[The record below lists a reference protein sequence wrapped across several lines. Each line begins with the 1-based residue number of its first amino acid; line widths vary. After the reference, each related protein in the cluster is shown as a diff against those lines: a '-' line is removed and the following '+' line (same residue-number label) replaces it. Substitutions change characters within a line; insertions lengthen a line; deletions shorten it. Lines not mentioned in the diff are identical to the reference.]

1 MSDAKLTTAPIP
13 DEIQEA
19 LAISLYCALRH
30 HDDFERALIAA
41 ANEEV
46 NRFETTVAQVQIN
59 GLKNWLD
66 TSAAIVGSTKQ
77 VFSGGQA
84 VKPALA
90 QAATAGKF
98 DMIYVGTSE
107 GQMLVSNDWKAPDGY
122 DPRQRPWYQEAK
134 AASRMII
141 TAPYADASTGQLIV
155 SMAEPF
161 KLGDTDGVIAGDIG
175 IQNLI
180 QNVNSIAREGVY
192 GILVDGEGNLI
203 AHKDPKLTLKP
214 ATELTPD
221 LNKNEIKRLATE
233 GKSVPMVISGQPSI
247 VYLAAIPGYDWYF
260 GLIYDE
266 ATAFAESDRQ
276 LQRSMLAAL
285 IQLLIIAG
293 GAAYIITR
301 SLQPLAAMGDAVAE
315 LSQGH
320 GDLTRRI
327 QVKSDDEVG
336 AVARQIN
343 LFIDMLQTMMADIAN
358 SAREL
363 DGQAR
368 QSHSLT
374 SHNDQSLARQQS
386 EIAQIA
392 TAVHEM
398 SATATEVAS
407 NAEQAAAA
415 AHASA
420 KSCEQGKQVI
430 SCNQHSITSLAGQV
444 EQASNIIQELEKNAQ
459 EINTILSTIQGI
471 AEQTNLLA
479 LNAAIEAARA
489 GEQGRGFA
497 VVADEVRVLSKRTH
511 SSTEE
516 IRAMIETL
524 QRNTQQA
531 VNTMHQSQQLAKN
544 SVEDA
549 QNATLALE
557 QITHA
562 IGEIS
567 DMATQISS
575 AAEEQRAVTDEV
587 GRNIQATKDVT
598 DELSQAANNANQL
611 ASQLKD
617 IALRINEQVNNFH
630 V

>member
-1 MSDAKLTTAPIP
+1 M
-13 DEIQEA
+13 
-19 LAISLYCALRH
+19 
-30 HDDFERALIAA
+30 
-41 ANEEV
+41 
-46 NRFETTVAQVQIN
+46 
-59 GLKNWLD
+59 KNWLD
-66 TSAAIVGSTKQ
+66 TSAAIVGSAKQ
-77 VFSGGQA
+77 VFASGQDA
-84 VKPALA
+84 KPALA

-260 GLIYDE
+260 GLVYDE

-343 LFIDMLQTMMADIAN
+343 LFIDMLQIMMADIAN

-407 NAEQAAAA
+407 NAEQAAAV